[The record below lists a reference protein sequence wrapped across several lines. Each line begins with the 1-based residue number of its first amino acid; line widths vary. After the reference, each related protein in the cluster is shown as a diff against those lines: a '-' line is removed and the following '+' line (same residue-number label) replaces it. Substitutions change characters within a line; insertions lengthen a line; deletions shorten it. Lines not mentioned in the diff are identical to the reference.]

1 MTLLLGYPLP
11 ELPYLKIPLH
21 TVIKLTLVDT
31 ELIVEYNRLPVD
43 CVDTYRSHI
52 FQFGIALNRK
62 GNLSSHRYT
71 DKKENLIFLI
81 FNRNFRW
88 DQVQSHI

>member
-1 MTLLLGYPLP
+1 MAIRVSFKPLRKTLVPRCLMTLLLGYPLP

-43 CVDTYRSHI
+43 CVDTYRYLI
-52 FQFGIALNRK
+52 FQFGIA
-62 GNLSSHRYT
+62 
-71 DKKENLIFLI
+71 F
-81 FNRNFRW
+81 
-88 DQVQSHI
+88 